1 MTVHVHNDTYPAIDP
16 TKADLSGK
24 VVFISGGSR
33 GLGRAMALAFA
44 KAGASSIAVGA
55 RSDLSSLAN
64 DIRLAAVS
72 ANRGPPKF
80 LPVQLD
86 VTDRQSVELAAS
98 TVEREFGHCDVVV
111 SNAGILGKFGL
122 VVDSDPD
129 EWRRVLDVNL
139 YGPYLVSRSFLPL
152 LLKAGGPKYLIHV
165 TSVAAHLVNPMLSAY
180 QTSKVGVMRFAQLLN
195 AEYAAEGVICFS
207 IHPGNCPTDIMGGPE
222 NLNEQEKLG
231 SFASLFVMMT
241 LVLILLKSSRRPL
254 TSARILLSTSPRSD
268 ETGCE
273 EDTSTAP
280 GICSNSR
287 PRRIILWLKIC

>member
-86 VTDRQSVELAAS
+86 VTDRQSVEQAAS

-152 LLKAGGPKYLIHV
+152 LLKAGDPKYLIHV

-231 SFASLFVMMT
+231 SFASFFVMMT
-241 LVLILLKSSRRPL
+241 LVLILLKSSRKPL

-268 ETGCE
+268 ETGCG

-287 PRRIILWLKIC
+287 PRRIILSLKIC